1 MTKFI
6 SCASFRVRYADT
18 DRMGFLYNGNYLT
31 LFEIGRTEFMRNYG
45 LHYRVM
51 EDKGYLL
58 PLTQAYAKYVNPAYY
73 DDILD
78 IRTQL
83 VYNEGALLRFNY
95 NIFKDDTIITEGF
108 TEHIFMNASTKKA
121 MRPPKFF
128 TEIYYK
134 ILHNDERS

>member
-31 LFEIGRTEFMRNYG
+31 LFEIGRTEFMRHYG
-45 LHYRVM
+45 LHYRTM
-51 EDKGYLL
+51 EDNGYLL
-58 PLTQAYAKYVNPAYY
+58 PLTQAYAKYINPAYY

-78 IRTQL
+78 IRAQL
-83 VYNEGALLRFNY
+83 EYSGGALLRFNY
-95 NIFKDDTIITEGF
+95 NIFKDNTIITEGF

-128 TEIYYK
+128 TEIYFQ
-134 ILHNDERS
+134 ILNDAERS